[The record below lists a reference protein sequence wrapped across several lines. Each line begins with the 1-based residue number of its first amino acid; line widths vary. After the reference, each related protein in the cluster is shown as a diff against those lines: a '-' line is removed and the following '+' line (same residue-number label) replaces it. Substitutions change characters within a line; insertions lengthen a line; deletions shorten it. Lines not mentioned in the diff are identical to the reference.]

1 LGLNDPDHLNAFS
14 LSVIFGLEEAVRTA
28 IAEGIRRFIV
38 FGHGKS
44 FSSGADMDDYL
55 ASLEAIRS
63 GDGKGF
69 EEFYQSERALIS
81 LSRMLRSP
89 EIFSVAAVHSWVV
102 GAGFETALACDFIV
116 ADPTTTFWMP
126 ETQAGWN
133 AGMGAAHLLTKT
145 VGLGWARRIMLLNER
160 IDAGTADRIGLV
172 TRLSPEGN
180 QVETAFEILS
190 RLEESAPR
198 ALQFQKRLLDIL
210 PSLSLDDSREI
221 EVITGYWLAH
231 TRDVREAA
239 QAFVEKRRPH
249 FIGS

>member
-1 LGLNDPDHLNAFS
+1 
-14 LSVIFGLEEAVRTA
+14 
-28 IAEGIRRFIV
+28 
-38 FGHGKS
+38 
-44 FSSGADMDDYL
+44 
-55 ASLEAIRS
+55 
-63 GDGKGF
+63 
-69 EEFYQSERALIS
+69 
-81 LSRMLRSP
+81 
-89 EIFSVAAVHSWVV
+89 
-102 GAGFETALACDFIV
+102 
-116 ADPTTTFWMP
+116 
-126 ETQAGWN
+126 
-133 AGMGAAHLLTKT
+133 MGAAHLLTKT